1 MDASTRVATEESNA
15 RSTVVECS
23 NVSREYERGGGG
35 SWLPFVGGESGD
47 RPTVKALDDVSLG
60 IERGEFVGL
69 SGPSGSGKST
79 LIHLLAGLD
88 APTSGTVTLAGED
101 VASLS
106 QKRLTRLR
114 LEQVGIVFQR
124 FHLLPSLSARANV
137 ALPLVERGV
146 PKRERRE
153 RAASLLERVGL
164 GERQTH
170 RPGELSGGEQQR
182 VAVARALAGDPLVVF
197 ADEPTGELDTDTG
210 ERILDLLA
218 DLATDRSVVLASHD
232 QRALD
237 RTDRVIRLVD
247 GRRQDDATVKRRD
260 DGAVRRQDGS
270 QDG

>member
-1 MDASTRVATEESNA
+1 MGEMDASTRVATEVSDA
-15 RSTVVECS
+15 RRAVVECS
-23 NVSREYERGGGG
+23 NVSREYDRGGGG
-35 SWLPFVGGESGD
+35 SWLPFVGANSEK
-47 RPTVKALDDVSLG
+47 RPTVKALDDVSLR

-88 APTSGTVTLAGED
+88 TPTSGEVTLAGEN
-101 VASLS
+101 VATLS
-106 QKRLTRLR
+106 QKKLTRLR
-114 LEQVGIVFQR
+114 LEEVGIVFQR

-153 RAASLLERVGL
+153 RAANLLERVGL

-197 ADEPTGELDTDTG
+197 ADEPTGELDTETG
-210 ERILDLLA
+210 EQILDLLA
-218 DLATDRSVVLASHD
+218 DLADDHSVVLASHD

-247 GRRQDDATVKRRD
+247 GRRQDV
-260 DGAVRRQDGS
+260 
-270 QDG
+270 

>member
-1 MDASTRVATEESNA
+1 M
-15 RSTVVECS
+15 ECS
-23 NVSREYERGGGG
+23 NVTRKYERGGG
-35 SWLPFVGGESGD
+35 SWWPFGGDGDD
-47 RPTVKALDDVSLG
+47 RPTVTALSDVSAT
-60 IERGEFVGL
+60 IQRGEFVGL

-88 APTSGTVTLAGED
+88 APTSGTVTLAGKD
-101 VASLS
+101 VAALS
-106 QKRLTRLR
+106 QKELTRLR

-137 ALPLVERGV
+137 ALPLVERGI
-146 PKRERRE
+146 PKAERRE
-153 RAASLLERVGL
+153 QAGSLLERVGL
-164 GERQTH
+164 GDRQTH

-210 ERILDLLA
+210 RTILELLA
-218 DLATDRSVVLASHD
+218 ELAADRAVVVASHD

-247 GRRQDDATVKRRD
+247 GTIQN
-260 DGAVRRQDGS
+260 G
-270 QDG
+270 